1 MSQDNQK
8 WSYAQDYLWKNPGC
22 TGSKQSPINID
33 TSQLQRCGVLC
44 DLKLYLKP
52 EKPSV
57 EFTSQNDVILSFVSS
72 QSSITFNNRYFN
84 LKSIRIH
91 VPSLHTIDNS
101 KADMEVVCLFDSGS
115 NNESSSNN
123 SLQNVAKGVQLCFM
137 MNQSDNE
144 YGNIEQFFNQFIHK
158 IPTVQD
164 ELPIELNVS
173 NTWSPELLIPNKKNF
188 YYYEGSLAYPPC
200 SEMYIN
206 IVYEEIGNI
215 GVNNFRTLK
224 KYIRNNTRALKPKNN
239 RIVYYS
245 VDESKSASIQSNSI
259 DRISDNRFLQCEKQ
273 NNVVQT
279 NENVTIS
286 STVTEN
292 NRVIQ
297 LNTAKKIRDRLLFI
311 IIVLLFFLAYQK
323 F

>member
-1 MSQDNQK
+1 MSQDEQK
-8 WSYAQDYLWKNPGC
+8 WSYAQDYLWKSPSC

-33 TSQLQRCGVLC
+33 TSQIQRCGVLC
-44 DLKLYLKP
+44 DLKLYLKS

-57 EFTSQNDVILSFVSS
+57 EFTSQNDVILSFVNS

-84 LKSIRIH
+84 LRSIRVH

-101 KADMEVVCLFDSGS
+101 KTDMEVVCLFDSGN
-115 NNESSSNN
+115 NNETSSND

-137 MNQSDNE
+137 MNQSNNE

-164 ELPIELNVS
+164 ELPIEVNVS
-173 NTWSPELLIPNKKNF
+173 SSWSPELLIPNKQNF

-215 GVNNFRTLK
+215 GVSNFRILK

-239 RIVYYS
+239 RVVYYS
-245 VDESKSASIQSNSI
+245 VDETNSASIQSNSV
-259 DRISDNRFLQCEKQ
+259 DKISDDRFLQCERR
-273 NNVVQT
+273 NNVVKT
-279 NENVTIS
+279 
-286 STVTEN
+286 
-292 NRVIQ
+292 
-297 LNTAKKIRDRLLFI
+297 KK
-311 IIVLLFFLAYQK
+311 
-323 F
+323 